1 MLPRS
6 HFLLSPSRRL
16 SELGESIWTHAHALG
31 EGAGL
36 LTIYELQTADAMKGT
51 GQRKATRN
59 ILFQPAPALLPLAAA
74 GRSSLRAPTA
84 ATALFA
90 GCPPHHAHSPCPHSP
105 LLLGCARCFFFV
117 CVAPL
122 FSLSAFFGVD
132 ATLLL
137 GAVRW
142 LESRGRCAVIPSPVV
157 AETGVKML
165 G

>member
-1 MLPRS
+1 
-6 HFLLSPSRRL
+6 
-16 SELGESIWTHAHALG
+16 LGESIWTHAHALG

-51 GQRKATRN
+51 GQTRATPN
-59 ILFQPAPALLPLAAA
+59 FLFQPAPAPLPLAAA
-74 GRSSLRAPTA
+74 GRSSLRGAAPTA
-84 ATALFA
+84 AALFA
-90 GCPPHHAHSPCPHSP
+90 GCPSPRAFSVSSLSFAA
-105 LLLGCARCFFFV
+105 LLCSLLFFLCV
-117 CVAPL
+117 CDSS
-122 FSLSAFFGVD
+122 SLSAFFGVD